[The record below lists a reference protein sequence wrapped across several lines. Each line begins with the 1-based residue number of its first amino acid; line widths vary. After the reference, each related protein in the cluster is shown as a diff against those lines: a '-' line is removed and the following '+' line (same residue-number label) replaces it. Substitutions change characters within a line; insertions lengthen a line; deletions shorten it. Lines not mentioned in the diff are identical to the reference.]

1 MQDCLGTVVKPKL
14 YESRKTMTKQEEWSS
29 LTPQEQSAEWDSF
42 HEANAIGNADDLY
55 FYDIL
60 MACYLIDYVGH

>member
-1 MQDCLGTVVKPKL
+1 MSGTK
-14 YESRKTMTKQEEWSS
+14 EEWNS
-29 LTPQEQSAEWDSF
+29 LTAQEQSAEWESF